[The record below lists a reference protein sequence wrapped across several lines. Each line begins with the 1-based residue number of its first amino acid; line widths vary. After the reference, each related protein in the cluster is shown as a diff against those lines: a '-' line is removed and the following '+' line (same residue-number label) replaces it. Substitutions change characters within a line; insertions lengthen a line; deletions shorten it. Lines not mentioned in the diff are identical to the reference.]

1 MPAPSPITVRPFAAS
16 DQPAARALIL
26 AGFGEHFGVIDET
39 LNPDLNDIAASYADA
54 TFLVAERDGAIVG
67 TGALTREPDGARR
80 VQRMSVAKQ
89 HRRRGIARCLLTGL
103 VDHAAGDDGCDRVVL
118 TTHADWQDAI
128 AFYLA
133 SGFTV
138 VARPPGGVDFARD
151 ISRR

>member
-39 LNPDLNDIAASYADA
+39 LNPDLDDVASSYADA
-54 TFLVAERDGAIVG
+54 IFLVAECDGAIVG
-67 TGALTREPDGARR
+67 TGALTREPGGDRR
-80 VQRMSVAKQ
+80 VRRMSVAKQ
-89 HRRRGIARCLLTGL
+89 HRRRGIARCLLTHL
-103 VDHAAGDDGCDRVVL
+103 VAHARDAGCDRVVL
-118 TTHADWQDAI
+118 TTNSDWPDAI

-138 VARPPGGVDFARD
+138 VSQPPGGVDFARD